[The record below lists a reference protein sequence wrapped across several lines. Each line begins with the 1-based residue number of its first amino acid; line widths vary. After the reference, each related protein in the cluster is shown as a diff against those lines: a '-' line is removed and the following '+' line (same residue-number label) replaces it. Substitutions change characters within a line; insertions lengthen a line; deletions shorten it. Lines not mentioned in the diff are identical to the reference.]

1 MIWFDFFWFQLVS
14 QRVVIDVCTFSIIFY
29 GVEILELNGIVV
41 TIGFVCL
48 ICWNL
53 FFWTLFFVEAS
64 KKYSDIS
71 YPKDAHKIEICFS
84 IYRATGLSPGSKPG
98 AERTRSPEAERCW
111 TKWEIVGLC
120 WANGKICLCNKVR
133 IFSWFSIIYIYM
145 HTCCWF
151 FWIGYQQNKFL
162 IFVVTI

>member
-1 MIWFDFFWFQLVS
+1 MIWFLLVS
-14 QRVVIDVCTFSIIFY
+14 
-29 GVEILELNGIVV
+29 
-41 TIGFVCL
+41 IGFTKSCHWCSYIFHHFL
-48 ICWNL
+48 WCWNFGIEWYCRYNRFRL
-53 FFWTLFFVEAS
+53 SNLLKPFFWTLFFVEAS